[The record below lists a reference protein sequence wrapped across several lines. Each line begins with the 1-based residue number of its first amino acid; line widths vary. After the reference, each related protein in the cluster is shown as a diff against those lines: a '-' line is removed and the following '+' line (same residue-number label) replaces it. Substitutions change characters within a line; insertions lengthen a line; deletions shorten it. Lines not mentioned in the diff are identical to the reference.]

1 MNITADQFIE
11 AKNNNMDIKTIKKY
25 AKYSV
30 PKLKDKATLKFNAFI
45 RKRDADKPCISCG
58 AAPEQAGHF
67 YSGGHYSGLK
77 YNEDNVHGQC
87 KRCNYFLSGNLNE
100 YRIRLIERIG
110 KDRVEKLDE
119 IAASYKR
126 IGWKWD
132 RFNLIEIILKYS
144 AK

>member
-1 MNITADQFIE
+1 
-11 AKNNNMDIKTIKKY
+11 MDIKIIQKY

-30 PKLKDKATLKFNAFI
+30 PQLKDKATLYFNRYI

-58 AAPEQAGHF
+58 NVSEQAGHF

-77 YNEDNVHGQC
+77 FSEDNVHGQC

-100 YRIRLIERIG
+100 YRKNLIQRIG
-110 KDRVEKLDE
+110 IERVEKLDE
-119 IAASYKR
+119 IASTYKR

-132 RFNLIEIILKYS
+132 RFNLIEIIEKY
-144 AK
+144 KKL